1 MTHIRII
8 PFIILSFALS
18 GCFQAKAVTKEPD
31 ATVVVVDSEIE
42 IIDSN
47 TVNQ

>member
-1 MTHIRII
+1 MTYIRII
-8 PFIILSFALS
+8 PFIILSLTLS
-18 GCFQAKAVTKEPD
+18 GCFEAKAVTKEPV

>member
-1 MTHIRII
+1 MKTFIKII
-8 PFIILSFALS
+8 PFLLISPLT
-18 GCFQAKAVTKEPD
+18 GCFQAKADSKPI

>member
-1 MTHIRII
+1 MTFIRII

-18 GCFQAKAVTKEPD
+18 GCFQAKATTNEPV
-31 ATVVVVDSEIE
+31 ATVVVIDSEIE

>member
-1 MTHIRII
+1 MTYIRII

-18 GCFQAKAVTKEPD
+18 GCFEAKAKTKEPV

-42 IIDSN
+42 IIDAN

>member
-1 MTHIRII
+1 MTFIRII
-8 PFIILSFALS
+8 PFIIISFALS
-18 GCFQAKAVTKEPD
+18 GCFQAKALTKKPI

>member
-1 MTHIRII
+1 MTYIRII
-8 PFIILSFALS
+8 PFILISFALS
-18 GCFQAKAVTKEPD
+18 GCFEAKATTKEPI

-47 TVNQ
+47 TINQ